1 MRLSPHSITECQR
14 STSNSALNCVRCEML
29 CEQADCSIVKMVE
42 RAAPGGNP
50 GGFKQFL
57 ATRGAVLVR
66 CDDDARDHF
75 GVLVV
80 KLRFAGP
87 QNIPNHTPQEIQ
99 FNG

>member
-1 MRLSPHSITECQR
+1 FLR
-14 STSNSALNCVRCEML
+14 NSGRKTVHTFPGIAL
-29 CEQADCSIVKMVE
+29 CEQANCSIVKMVE
-42 RAAPGGNP
+42 SAAPGGNP

-57 ATRGAVLVR
+57 ATRGAVLVG
-66 CDDDARDHF
+66 CDDHARDHL

-87 QNIPNHTPQEIQ
+87 QNFPNHTPQEIQ